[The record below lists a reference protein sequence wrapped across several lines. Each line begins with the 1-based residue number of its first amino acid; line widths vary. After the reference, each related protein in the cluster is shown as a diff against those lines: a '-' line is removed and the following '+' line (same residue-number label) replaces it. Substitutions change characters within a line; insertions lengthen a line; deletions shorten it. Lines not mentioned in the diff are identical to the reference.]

1 MFRKNS
7 DQLAQILEI
16 YYGLSFRLFGKK
28 RNIFLKQK
36 WVWHQFEYTIIK
48 ELNSSLRGSKGF
60 SIAHV
65 LLWKLWF
72 LRLPPYRTK
81 TRWTLLTS
89 VNFFLIHHFR
99 RSLALQLKQ
108 FEGANRRDPTVGTRR
123 APTPT
128 TPQQVGLITR
138 WYSESFSNTLRSRFQ
153 ISRHDHRCQGNRLED
168 PSPD

>member
-65 LLWKLWF
+65 LYRPPNVLARRGELSAR
-72 LRLPPYRTK
+72 RLSPGG
-81 TRWTLLTS
+81 RWDC
-89 VNFFLIHHFR
+89 R
-99 RSLALQLKQ
+99 R
-108 FEGANRRDPTVGTRR
+108 P
-123 APTPT
+123 
-128 TPQQVGLITR
+128 
-138 WYSESFSNTLRSRFQ
+138 
-153 ISRHDHRCQGNRLED
+153 
-168 PSPD
+168 